1 MTTAHAP
8 FPATPDMMTRRTN
21 PRPMNVRSILAK
33 LLEWQNR
40 ASERRRLAGLED
52 RLLTDMG
59 LDRADAWQ
67 ESRKPFW
74 LP

>member
-8 FPATPDMMTRRTN
+8 LHAATQIMTRRTG
-21 PRPMNVRSILAK
+21 PRSMTVRSIFEK
-33 LLEWQNR
+33 VLEWQAR
-40 ASERRRLAGLED
+40 ASERRRLSGLED

-59 LDRADAWQ
+59 LDRADVWQ